1 MIEQQNKGD
10 MRDIRKQIGAAMR
23 AMRKARGQT
32 LMHLAA
38 QSGTDLSYLSYVE
51 RGMHNLTVVKLYE
64 LCQAMDICMSDFFL
78 TVEQSGQ
85 YRPGSNAAEAAQ
97 NE

>member
-38 QSGTDLSYLSYVE
+38 QSGTDLSYHGYSYS
-51 RGMHNLTVVKLYE
+51 L
-64 LCQAMDICMSDFFL
+64 FFL
-78 TVEQSGQ
+78 FHKSRVF
-85 YRPGSNAAEAAQ
+85 RHFKV
-97 NE
+97 